1 MVYLEIFNQNIAILG
16 SGNIGSAIAK
26 GFILSSMIKPD
37 QIILTRRKTSLLT
50 AFEKKDALF

>member
-1 MVYLEIFNQNIAILG
+1 LEIFNQNIAILG

-26 GFILSSMIKPD
+26 GFILSSMIKPV
-37 QIILTRRKTSLLT
+37 QIILTRRNTKLLS